1 MTIKPLLTQEDVAAF
16 LHCSEATVRRLVDRK
31 ALGCHFINRAR
42 RFTQA
47 HLEEYLKHVASRPP
61 KKRPS
66 PPPVPSLSE
75 VWRSLIVQVRR
86 ERPLISLFLEEGR
99 LMEVDPRA
107 GRAVLAFQSDRQ
119 RLIESFRQADNRYF
133 LQHCL
138 QDILKRRLKIE
149 VIAVNSLTPE
159 LVPAISLEV

>member
-1 MTIKPLLTQEDVAAF
+1 M
-16 LHCSEATVRRLVDRK
+16 DRK

-66 PPPVPSLSE
+66 PPPIPSLSE
-75 VWRSLIVQVRR
+75 VWRKLVLAARR
-86 ERPLISLFLEEGR
+86 ERHLIPMFLEEGR
-99 LMEVDPRA
+99 LIEIDTRT
-107 GRAVLAFQSDRQ
+107 GRAVLAFEADRQ
-119 RLIESFRQADNRYF
+119 RVIQSFQQADNRYF

-138 QDILKRRLKIE
+138 QDFLNRRLKVE
-149 VIAVNSLTPE
+149 VTAVDSLTTEMVP
-159 LVPAISLEV
+159 LVTPGG